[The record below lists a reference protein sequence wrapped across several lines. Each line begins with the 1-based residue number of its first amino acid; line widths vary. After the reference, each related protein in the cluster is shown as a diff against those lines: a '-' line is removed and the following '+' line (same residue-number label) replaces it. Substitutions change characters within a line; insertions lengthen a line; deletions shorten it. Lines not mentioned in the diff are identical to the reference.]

1 MVIIFCLLLILGI
14 IAGQAFD
21 FSGTREFLGL
31 ITSVCLAYIM
41 IEVGLEFS
49 VDKRKI
55 SSYKWDAV
63 VAFSAAA
70 LPAILWFIYFFV
82 FIQNAW
88 KPALISGLSSSPTS
102 AGVLFSMMMAA
113 GLSTTWVFK
122 KARTLAV
129 LDDLV
134 VILLLTPLE
143 IVLHGFNLGSIM
155 LLVLIAGF
163 LFASFRWQNSIS
175 WPVDERWILVY
186 AFILTGIIFLIK
198 STTNIHLEV
207 LIPAFMLGCLILQ
220 RKHHQTTVH
229 SKQFINLDTAIKGLF
244 MFLVGISFPK
254 ISIGAV
260 SVGETIGHVFVLT
273 FLANLGKCFPVLCYR
288 KEVPLKERFSLSI
301 AMFPRG
307 EVGAAVLLIGIGY
320 GFGGYISTLAML
332 SLALNL
338 VLTGIFVWFVMK
350 LLKTNTKLDLY

>member
-1 MVIIFCLLLILGI
+1 MVIIFCLLLISGI
-14 IAGQAFD
+14 IAGQVFD
-21 FSGTREFLGL
+21 LSGGRNTLGL
-31 ITSVCLAYIM
+31 MTSVCLAYIM

-49 VDKRKI
+49 DDKRKI
-55 SSYKWDAV
+55 SSYRWDAV

-82 FIQNAW
+82 FIQKSW
-88 KPALISGLSSSPTS
+88 QPALISGLSSSPTS

-113 GLSTTWVFK
+113 GLSATWLFK

-143 IVLHGFNLGSIM
+143 IVLQGFNWGSLM
-155 LLVLIAGF
+155 LLALIAG
-163 LFASFRWQNSIS
+163 LLSASFRWQNSIS
-175 WPVDERWILVY
+175 WPLGERWILLY
-186 AFILTGIIFLIK
+186 AFILTGVVFLMK
-198 STTNIHLEV
+198 STVNIHLEV

-220 RKHHQTTVH
+220 HKSQATTVH
-229 SKQFINLDTAIKGLF
+229 SKSFLNLDTAIKGLF
-244 MFLVGISFPK
+244 MFFVGLSFPK
-254 ISIGAV
+254 ISIGAA
-260 SVGETIGHVFVLT
+260 SVWETIGHVLLLT
-273 FLANLGKCFPVLCYR
+273 LLANLGKCFPVLCYR
-288 KEVPLKERFSLSI
+288 KDVPLNERFALSI

-307 EVGAAVLLIGIGY
+307 EVGAAVVLIGIGY

-338 VLTGIFVWFVMK
+338 VLTGVFVWMVLK
-350 LLKTNTKLDLY
+350 LLNKAP